1 MCSLH
6 LYLRQRVASHNGDP
20 PQKSV
25 PHTIE
30 FSTPPLINMF
40 LTQVIHLTV
49 LTSKT
54 GRRWIVK
61 QRYSPKNMTLLP
73 IPSSLALTARNKRC
87 VCMCVY
93 VCVYI
98 YDFLIM
104 FATKALKSETRGIH
118 THTHTNTHTHTCT
131 HTHTHTHT
139 HVHVSIHKIF

>member
-30 FSTPPLINMF
+30 FSTPTLINMF

-73 IPSSLALTARNKRC
+73 IPIGSNIVFSTPPLINVFSKVFYEEYDFATYSLKPGVDCQKQKVCMYVC
-87 VCMCVY
+87 VCMCL
-93 VCVYI
+93 YI
-98 YDFLIM
+98 
-104 FATKALKSETRGIH
+104 
-118 THTHTNTHTHTCT
+118 
-131 HTHTHTHT
+131 
-139 HVHVSIHKIF
+139 